1 MKNLMKFSCLFAL
14 VFSGLFFTS
23 CSDENDLVSD
33 LTDTYTEEALF
44 TIESRT
50 NTGRLGCF
58 EFIFPIT
65 IEMPDATTQT
75 VMSLEELKEV
85 IQTFKENNPDAEE
98 KPTLVY
104 PIEVLSEDGE
114 IISVESQDG
123 LKELKKACNYRGNGS
138 RGHKTRDLCFEIN
151 YPLTVVFPDGTT
163 AEAETRREIKQLA
176 RAYKEANPDAE
187 EKPMVQFPI
196 EVTLEDE
203 TVISVASKEELKA
216 LKENCE

>member
-1 MKNLMKFSCLFAL
+1 MKSFCLFVLAL
-14 VFSGLFFTS
+14 TGLFFTS
-23 CSDENDLVSD
+23 CSEDNNVLSD
-33 LTDTYTEEALF
+33 LTETYTEEALY

-75 VMSLEELKEV
+75 VNSLEELKEV

-98 KPTLVY
+98 KPSLVY

-114 IISVESQDG
+114 IISVEAKEG
-123 LKELKKACNYRGNGS
+123 LKELKKACNFRGNGS
-138 RGHKTRDLCFEIN
+138 RGHKAKDLCFEIN
-151 YPLTVVFPDGTT
+151 FPLTVVYPDGTT

-176 RAYKEANPDAE
+176 REYKEANPDAE
-187 EKPMVQFPI
+187 EKPTVQFPI

-203 TVISVASKEELKA
+203 TVMEVESKEA
-216 LKENCE
+216 LKELKETCE